1 VEVERVAVAVAAG
14 KHAVLADVEPLPVIA
29 ANRGHPVPVAVHRT
43 GDWCSVFFV
52 TNVSDDQWRADIV
65 PVRDG
70 EVTGYGGGTGG
81 ILQRRDVE
89 RGKPYVEGLAQH
101 FLDEER
107 ALVQADG
114 VSADD
119 RVRML
124 WRGEVVAEAQVAP
137 HGYFLL
143 TAILP
148 AEVESETTVEAA

>member
-1 VEVERVAVAVAAG
+1 MAVAVAAG
-14 KHAVLADVEPLPVIA
+14 KRAVVDDADPLPIIA

-43 GDWCSVFFV
+43 GDWCSIFFI
-52 TNVSDDQWRADIV
+52 TNLSDDQWRTDIFH
-65 PVRDG
+65 VRDG

-89 RGKPYVEGLAQH
+89 RGKPYVEGLGQH
-101 FLDEER
+101 FLDDER

-119 RVRML
+119 CVRML
-124 WRGEVVAEAQVAP
+124 WRGEVVAEAQVAA
-137 HGYFLL
+137 HGYVLL

-148 AEVESETTVEAA
+148 ADVESGITVEAA